1 MVLPRPGKTPSGR
14 AVYGEDHLALLGKIT
29 GLKERGYSLFDIKSE
44 LKTDLAQAE
53 QSDVNLADEETERVR
68 GAILRLATEEFALKG
83 YRDTHIASIVEKLG
97 ITPYVFYGHFPSKLD
112 LLVACFNTFIDW
124 NSRDTYPRVI
134 GLSDPAKRELV
145 RSMAGLRVSQLAAE
159 LSAVLRLERREEA
172 ADHIAC
178 PRRGR
183 PSSTEPSTSLRD
195 SGRLD
200 PHHCRFRRSCSPSR

>member
-1 MVLPRPGKTPSGR
+1 M
-14 AVYGEDHLALLGKIT
+14 H
-29 GLKERGYSLFDIKSE
+29 
-44 LKTDLAQAE
+44 
-53 QSDVNLADEETERVR
+53 

-145 RSMAGLRVSQLAAE
+145 RSMAGLRVSRLAAE

-172 ADHIAC
+172 ADPYRLSETWQTVID
-178 PRRGR
+178 R
-183 PSSTEPSTSLRD
+183 TVTSLRD
-195 SGRLD
+195 FDRLD
-200 PHHCRFRRSCSPSR
+200 PHHCRFRHSCSPSR